1 MTTATQTM
9 SITRALAEL
18 KRLDDKISRAIT
30 GSTFVGIQ
38 IGKNVNAKPN
48 GVQGTVATVAAQI
61 QGAFDSL
68 DAMFNQRDS
77 IKSKIVQSN
86 AVTKVTIA
94 GREVTVAEAIELKR
108 SVTNKRDLLNVL
120 KRQQTAVNATISA
133 HNAKLD
139 EAIDS
144 QVKALYTSEKG
155 AKVTSE
161 QFDNVSKPMK
171 EQKEASV
178 IDPKDIVKSITALEE
193 LISVV
198 DTELDF
204 TLSEI
209 NAKTTISV

>member
-1 MTTATQTM
+1 MTTATQIM

-18 KRLDDKISRAIT
+18 KRLDDKISRAIS
-30 GSTFVGIQ
+30 GNTFVGIQ
-38 IGKNVNAKPN
+38 IGKNANAKPN
-48 GVQGTVATVAAQI
+48 GVQGTVVAVAAQI

-68 DAMFNQRDS
+68 DAMFAQRDS

-86 AVTKVTIA
+86 AVTRVTIA
-94 GREVTVAEAIELKR
+94 GRSVTVAEAIELKR
-108 SVTNKRDLLNVL
+108 SVANKRDLLSVL
-120 KRQQTAVNATISA
+120 KRQQTAVNAAISA
-133 HNAKLD
+133 HNLKLD

-178 IDPKDIVKSITALEE
+178 IDPKDIVKSIAALEE

-209 NAKTTISV
+209 NAKTTIVV